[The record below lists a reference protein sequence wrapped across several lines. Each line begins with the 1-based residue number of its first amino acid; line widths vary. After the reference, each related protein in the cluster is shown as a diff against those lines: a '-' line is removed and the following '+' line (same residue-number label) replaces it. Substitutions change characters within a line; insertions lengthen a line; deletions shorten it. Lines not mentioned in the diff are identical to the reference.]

1 MINKF
6 IISQIIDNLIK
17 KIDLLQ
23 FLIEKNLED
32 RTTKDLIVK

>member
-1 MINKF
+1 MINRF

-23 FLIEKNLED
+23 FLIEKNLENC
-32 RTTKDLIVK
+32 TTKDLIVK